1 MDQTSQI
8 NLPIS
13 GIIDIREEHLMK
25 RRSFPDSSVSRFTIH
40 LSRATGT
47 GLERIAKCDGFTPL
61 RASGNHIDGTL
72 GDLFKVLEIALGFHR
87 ELLIRGRAGGST

>member
-13 GIIDIREEHLMK
+13 GIIDIREVHLMK
-25 RRSFPDSSVSRFTIH
+25 RRSFPDSSVSRFTFH
-40 LSRATGT
+40 LSPATET
-47 GLERIAKCDGFTPL
+47 GPERIAKRNGFTAL
-61 RASGNHIDGTL
+61 RAGGYHIDGTL

-87 ELLIRGRAGGST
+87 ELFVRGRAGGST